1 MNQKNFHLSD
11 ISIPCLVKFVLR
23 NLWTVAAAAL
33 ILAMSV
39 SLYFS
44 WLHEPVYQANV
55 TYAVTSRRT
64 SYTSGSNATAARE
77 VAAVLS
83 EMLETNMVR
92 QNIRGSSS
100 QLANFS
106 GSVDAAIVEGTN
118 FVVVTVRDGSAE
130 RAFMA
135 LQAVMDQFSAL
146 TEYVSSSAISQVV
159 RNPAVSSAPVNSV
172 DVGKYCKLAAVA
184 GGAAVILLL
193 CWYSIRRETVQT
205 RSGARRMLDAH
216 IIASV
221 HRERRR
227 RTLKSLF
234 KKSNKPLQVFA
245 PTTSFGYTEQ
255 INTICTRMEQ
265 ESAARGSKVF
275 MITGV
280 GENEGKSTIAGNVA
294 AALAMMGKSVAVVD
308 CDLRNPSLNKFFGG
322 KYSAPLPL
330 NQMLA
335 QPFGRENLLQCM
347 QKHDKLGLFMLFS
360 RGADKRCTE
369 LISGRTMDLLLRQ
382 LRVFDYVI
390 LDTPPMGFFADAE
403 TLAQKVDATML
414 VVRQDRTPAPDINDS
429 IDVLRASKSAFLG
442 CILNDMTASF
452 TEGNG
457 YGYGYGYGYGKR
469 YGYGYGHYGY
479 GSSSQS
485 KKTSKAKKK

>member
-1 MNQKNFHLSD
+1 MNLKNIRLSD
-11 ISIPCLVKFVLR
+11 ISIPCLVRFVLR
-23 NLWTVAAAAL
+23 NLWMVVAAAL
-33 ILAMSV
+33 IFSMSV

-44 WLHEPVYQANV
+44 WLHKPVYQANV

-83 EMLETNMVR
+83 EMLETDMVR
-92 QNIRGSSS
+92 QNIRSSS
-100 QLANFS
+100 DQLASFS
-106 GSVDAAIVEGTN
+106 GSVNASIVEGTN

-135 LQAVMDQFSAL
+135 LQAVMDQFPDL
-146 TEYVSSSAISQVV
+146 TEYVSSNAIPQVV
-159 RNPAVSSAPVNSV
+159 RNPSVIVAPVNSV
-172 DVGKYCKLAAVA
+172 NVSRHCKLAALA
-184 GGAAVILLL
+184 GAAAVVLLL
-193 CWYSIRRETVQT
+193 CWYSIQRETIQT

-221 HRERRR
+221 HRERRK
-227 RTLKSLF
+227 RTVKSLLH
-234 KKSNKPLQVFA
+234 KSDKPLQVFA
-245 PTTSFGYTEQ
+245 PTTSFDYTEQ

-265 ESAARGSKVF
+265 EFTARGSKVF
-275 MITGV
+275 MITSV
-280 GENEGKSTIAGNVA
+280 GENEGKSTIAGNVS
-294 AALAMMGKSVAVVD
+294 AALALMGKSVAIVD
-308 CDLRNPSLNKFFGG
+308 CDLRNPSLNRFFDG
-322 KYSAPLPL
+322 KYSGSLPL
-330 NQMLA
+330 NQMLSR
-335 QPFGRENLLQCM
+335 PFGRENLLQCM
-347 QKHDKLGLFMLFS
+347 SKHDRLGLFMLFS
-360 RGADKRCTE
+360 RSADKRCTE

-403 TLAQKVDATML
+403 ILAQKVDASML
-414 VVRQDRTPAPDINDS
+414 VVRQDRTPAPDVNDS

-442 CILNDMTASF
+442 CILNDMTNSY
-452 TEGNG
+452 TEGSG
-457 YGYGYGYGYGKR
+457 YGYGYGYGRR

-485 KKTSKAKKK
+485 QKASKAKKK